1 MATLQKIRNKAGVL
15 VAVVIGL
22 ALMAF
27 IMGDLLNSGPSVFSG
42 NKMEVA
48 EINGTSINYLDYN
61 TKIEQLSDFYRANYQ
76 ITSLDQET
84 MNNIR
89 EEIWRTTVREE
100 ILGKAYNDLGINV
113 SVEELKIMLMGDS
126 VNAGGYNILNEEPH
140 PIVRRMFT
148 NPETGE
154 FNRFQMMNYFN
165 VISDEVYKD
174 ERKRWVY
181 LENQIVDERLSQKY
195 FTLLRKGFHPNS
207 LDAKYFAV
215 ESGSTVD
222 FNFVYQSFNTIP
234 DDQVEASESDIKA
247 YYEEHKSSFKQ
258 EEGRSIE
265 YAIFV
270 ISPSEADDNM
280 AHDFINQSKIAFT
293 RSDNPISFI
302 NTNSDLPYKDR
313 NYSKSELPEALQ
325 DSIFNAKPGFV
336 TGTYFE
342 NGSYKMARLIG
353 FNQVSDSVRARHIL
367 ISLSVQRDDQ
377 RAKEIADSLASAIT
391 KGSSF
396 FQLAKDFSSDESNRE
411 IGGDLGW
418 FGEGAMVKPF
428 SDACFNH
435 NKGDIFVVKTNFGYH
450 VVKLEDV
457 SPKVKKAKIAFLE
470 RQVTPSDETYQ
481 SIYSQAVEFRTKSTT
496 IEKFREEC
504 QKNNIT
510 PRFAT
515 DIEKNATSLPGLE
528 NSREI
533 IRWAYENEENSVS
546 QIFDLNDR
554 YIVAALTD
562 VKEKGIAPL
571 DDVKTEIQIAVLKDK
586 KLDILAKNINE
597 KISDIQNLDDV
608 AEATDSEIKE
618 ALKVRFSNPYV
629 NGVGQEPNVVANAFS
644 MEPGSLSKAIKGEN
658 GVFVIAITNKLPIEE
673 PDIASAEIRL
683 KYGIESR
690 VSFEGYEAL
699 QKAAKIEDNRIK
711 FY

>member
-61 TKIEQLSDFYRANYQ
+61 AKIEQLSDFYRANYQ

-89 EEIWRTTVREE
+89 DEIWRTTIREN
-100 ILGKAYNDLGINV
+100 ILGKAYNSLGINI
-113 SVEELKIMLMGDS
+113 SVEELKIMLLGDS
-126 VNAGGYNILNEEPH
+126 INAGGSNILNEEPH

-165 VISDEVYKD
+165 AISDEVYKD

-181 LENQIVDERLSQKY
+181 LENQIVEEKLSQKY
-195 FTLLRKGFHPNS
+195 FTLVRKGFLPNS
-207 LDAKYFAV
+207 LDAKYFAL
-215 ESGSTVD
+215 ESGSSID
-222 FNFVYQSFNTIP
+222 FNFIYQPFNTIS
-234 DDQVEASESDIKA
+234 DDQVEASEADIKT
-247 YYEEHKSSFKQ
+247 YYDKHKSSFEQ

-270 ISPSEADDNM
+270 ITPSESDDNL
-280 AHDFINQSKIAFT
+280 AHEFINQSKTAFT
-293 RSDNPISFI
+293 RSDNPISFVNI
-302 NTNSDLPYKDR
+302 NSDLPYKDK
-313 NYSKSELPEALQ
+313 NYSKNDLPENLQ
-325 DSIFNAKPGFV
+325 DSIFNAEPGFV

-342 NGSYKMARLIG
+342 NDSYKMARLIG
-353 FNQVSDSVRARHIL
+353 FDEVSDSVRARHIL
-367 ISLSVQRDDQ
+367 ISLSVQRDDV
-377 RAKEIADSLASAIT
+377 RAKEIADSLENALK

-396 FQLAKDFSSDESNRE
+396 FQLARDFSSDESNRE

-418 FGEGAMVKPF
+418 FAEGAMVKPF
-428 SDACFNH
+428 SDACFKH

-450 VVKLEDV
+450 IVKLEDV
-457 SPKVKKAKIAFLE
+457 SPRVKKAKIAFLE

-481 SIYSQAVEFRTKSTT
+481 TIYSQAVEFRTNANT
-496 IEKFREEC
+496 IEKFRAEC

-510 PRFAT
+510 PRFAN
-515 DIEKNATSLPGLE
+515 DIEKNTISLPGLE

-554 YIVAALTD
+554 YIVAALSD
-562 VKEKGIAPL
+562 VKEKGIAPF
-571 DDVKTEIQIAVLKDK
+571 DDVKAEIQITVLKNK

-597 KISDIQNLDDV
+597 KISGIQNLDDI
-608 AEATDSEIKE
+608 AEATNTEVIE

-629 NGVGQEPNVVANAFS
+629 NGIGQEPNVVAKAFS
-644 MEPGSLSKAIKGEN
+644 MEQGSLSDAVKGAN
-658 GVFVIAITNKLPIEE
+658 GVFVIEVTNKVPVEE
-673 PDIASAEIRL
+673 PDIASAEFRL

-690 VSFEGYEAL
+690 ASYEGYEAL